1 MAISFM
7 SVQTLFIASAIL
19 TKPDLIDKGAE
30 ADVLQVL
37 QGKVV
42 PLKKGYTIVR
52 CRGQSDI
59 NENVS
64 LAEATRQEKEF
75 FSSNMHFRY
84 YVAFNLVDIL
94 QLSVIL
100 CNVQSHLGV
109 FYSVAT
115 SYLLEEQRA
124 TISCLATRLTKELV
138 EHIKASLN
146 IAKYS
151 KTYSKH

>member
-1 MAISFM
+1 M
-7 SVQTLFIASAIL
+7 SVQTLFIALAIL
-19 TKPDLIDKGAE
+19 TKPDLVDKGAE

-42 PLKKGYTIVR
+42 ALKKGFTIVR

-64 LAEATRQEKEF
+64 LAEATRQEQEF
-75 FSSNMHFRY
+75 FASHTQFRY

-94 QLSVIL
+94 HLSVIL
-100 CNVQSHLGV
+100 CNVQSHLRV
-109 FYSVAT
+109 FYSIAT
-115 SYLLEEQRA
+115 SYLLAEQRA

-138 EHIKASLN
+138 QHIKASLN

-151 KTYSKH
+151 KTFSKH

>member
-1 MAISFM
+1 M

-75 FSSNMHFRY
+75 FASHTHFGY
-84 YVAFNLVDIL
+84 YVAFNLVDI

-100 CNVQSHLGV
+100 CNVQSHLRV
-109 FYSVAT
+109 F
-115 SYLLEEQRA
+115 LLPPVIFLKSRGPQHPA
-124 TISCLATRLTKELV
+124 WPPDSLK
-138 EHIKASLN
+138 SWLN
-146 IAKYS
+146 IS
-151 KTYSKH
+151 RQV

>member
-1 MAISFM
+1 MLRKGTFGIHLNKVDYSC
-7 SVQTLFIASAIL
+7 QNDFIASAIL

-30 ADVLQVL
+30 ADILKVL

-75 FSSNMHFRY
+75 FANHSQFRY
-84 YVAFNLVDIL
+84 
-94 QLSVIL
+94 SV
-100 CNVQSHLGV
+100 
-109 FYSVAT
+109 
-115 SYLLEEQRA
+115 
-124 TISCLATRLTKELV
+124 
-138 EHIKASLN
+138 N
-146 IAKYS
+146 IY
-151 KTYSKH
+151 